1 MKYVLL
7 CITIIIAIVL
17 AEQITQSI
25 ENYKNREL
33 LKLERERLELNI
45 ELLRRQT
52 KQL

>member
-25 ENYKNREL
+25 ENYKNRTPIKDRIN
-33 LKLERERLELNI
+33 LKINKYEMD
-45 ELLRRQT
+45 
-52 KQL
+52 